1 MAPPP
6 ARDQVAHCAPSPPA
20 GLLPTLKAD
29 AVFLSPPWGGLDY
42 DEKAEGE
49 FDLTADMQPC
59 CGFDLFDAACM
70 AACSTRRLG
79 GATACHPSLER
90 TLEGLGCSTHSR
102 PSDRT
107 HRPVPRSL
115 VLRMVTSSGHI
126 QAPPHPP

>member
-1 MAPPP
+1 MSNAKDDRQLAAAINIQSV
-6 ARDQVAHCAPSPPA
+6 ARGHAARKQYASQ
-20 GLLPTLKAD
+20 LR
-29 AVFLSPPWGGLDY
+29 GGLDY
-42 DEKAEGE
+42 DEKAVGE

-59 CGFDLFDAACM
+59 CGFDLCDAACM

-79 GATACHPSLER
+79 GATACHPSLGR

-115 VLRMVTSSGHI
+115 VLRLATSSGHI